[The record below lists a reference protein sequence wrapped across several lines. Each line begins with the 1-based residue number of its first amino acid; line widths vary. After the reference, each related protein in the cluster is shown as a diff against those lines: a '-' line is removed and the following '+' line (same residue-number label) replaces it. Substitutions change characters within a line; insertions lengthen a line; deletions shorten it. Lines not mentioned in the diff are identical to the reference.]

1 MRGVE
6 NGSSFSI
13 GYKCQLN
20 SNTLMS
26 RSFSDNNSTDSTEQ
40 RQNPV
45 LTKEGSLRALNYI
58 LDIAKGRK
66 PCVVFVLDEKTGHI
80 KEVSGKFT
88 KEIEVQYRSRT

>member
-1 MRGVE
+1 
-6 NGSSFSI
+6 
-13 GYKCQLN
+13 
-20 SNTLMS
+20 MS
-26 RSFSDNNSTDSTEQ
+26 KSFSDNNSTDSKGQ

-66 PCVVFVLDEKTGHI
+66 QCVVFVLDEKTGNI

-88 KEIEVQYRSRT
+88 KEIEVRYTTSKT